1 MSSDIVSRLRA
12 CANAIGSFK
21 SPKGDYGLCDD
32 AADRIEA
39 LQAEL
44 AKAREA
50 LKPFSTDA
58 DIYDGQDIDD
68 GEKSFNDNI
77 TVGDLRRAREVYRA
91 LQQKEREA

>member
-1 MSSDIVSRLRA
+1 MSRRMPPLGEELYEHYPAMSAQTHEAHVKEYAKSVVS
-12 CANAIGSFK
+12 
-21 SPKGDYGLCDD
+21 
-32 AADRIEA
+32 A